1 MASDNL
7 VLNVDD
13 TRKILPLVING
24 FLGVNDISEP
34 MLIQTFIAKAF
45 VKTLNKSVLRWLARL
60 D

>member
-13 TRKILPLVING
+13 TRKILPPVIND
-24 FLGVNDISEP
+24 FLAVNGISEP
-34 MLIQTFIAKAF
+34 MLIQTFIAKAS